1 MTASCLQFILMHQV
15 FINQSQSK
23 SLRHIM
29 HGLSDDLIGGIEF
42 VFLLTSL
49 ENRMPTLFLTSRDS
63 DVTLPDY

>member
-1 MTASCLQFILMHQV
+1 
-15 FINQSQSK
+15 
-23 SLRHIM
+23 M
-29 HGLSDDLIGGIEF
+29 HGRSDDLIGGIEF